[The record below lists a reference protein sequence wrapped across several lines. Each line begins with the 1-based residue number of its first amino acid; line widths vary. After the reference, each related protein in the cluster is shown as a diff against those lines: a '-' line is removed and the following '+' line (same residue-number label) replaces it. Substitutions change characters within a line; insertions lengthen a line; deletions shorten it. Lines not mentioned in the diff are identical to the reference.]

1 MPGRRIC
8 FVTSYPLSRQDLGGS
23 GWVDRRLLPVLVG
36 LADEVEAVCVTG
48 PEGQWTEEIG
58 QHRVPARAAGSVPLE
73 LRGDRRALARIAT
86 GMLVSPEPYLAR
98 KFTVFPGWRD
108 AVALLRE
115 RAAGRQVVT
124 SGWPG
129 LVLAAAAGVPVTA
142 HVAHNVESTIAVE
155 HSPRALRMLGEIPR
169 LRRMERRLL
178 RIPDHVFALSR
189 QDATDL
195 RGQGVA
201 ATALPVPLWYAA
213 GGASAGRTVG
223 FIGKA
228 SWPPNERALRVLLG
242 PVHDR
247 LSAMAV
253 DVDFVLAGKGTEDY
267 ADHPRVVAS
276 GPVADVADFY
286 ARVGVAVVPRFGAST
301 GVSVKVL
308 EAAEFGVP
316 SVLPR
321 SLAEAI
327 DPDGPWL
334 VAEDA
339 DGVAEVIRRWRQ
351 GEQAPDAADWAGKQ
365 DTART
370 AALLGTAFP

>member
-1 MPGRRIC
+1 MSGPRIC

-23 GWVDRRLLPVLVG
+23 GWVDRRLLPVFAG
-36 LADEVEAVCVTG
+36 LADELEVVCVTG
-48 PEGQWTEEIG
+48 PEGSWSERVGE
-58 QHRVPARAAGSVPLE
+58 HEVPARAAGSVPLE
-73 LRGDRRALARIAT
+73 LRGDRGALARVAA

-98 KFTVFPGWRD
+98 KFSVFPGWRK

-115 RAAGRQVVT
+115 RAAGRRVVT

-129 LVLAAAAGVPVTA
+129 LVLGAAAGVPVAA

-189 QDATDL
+189 QDAVELD
-195 RGQGVA
+195 VA
-201 ATALPVPLWYAA
+201 ATALPVPLSSVPA
-213 GGASAGRTVG
+213 GVSAGRTVG

-228 SWPPNERALRVLLG
+228 SWPPNERALHVLLG

-247 LSAMAV
+247 LSAMNV
-253 DVDFVLAGKGTEDY
+253 DVDFVLAGKGTEQY
-267 ADHPRVVAS
+267 AEHPRVVAA
-276 GPVADVADFY
+276 GPVTDVADFY
-286 ARVGVAVVPRFGAST
+286 ARVGVAVVPRFGSST

-334 VAEDA
+334 VAESA
-339 DGVAEVIRRWRQ
+339 DEVAEALRRWRS
-351 GEQAPDAADWAGKQ
+351 GERAPDAAVWARQQ
-365 DTART
+365 DAART
-370 AALLGTAFP
+370 AALLRNAFA

>member
-1 MPGRRIC
+1 M
-8 FVTSYPLSRQDLGGS
+8 TSYPLSRQDLGGS
-23 GWVDRRLLPVLVG
+23 GWVDRRLVPMLAG
-36 LADEVEAVCVTG
+36 WADELEMLCVTG
-48 PEGQWTEEIG
+48 PEGDWSERVGE
-58 QHRVPARAAGSVPLE
+58 HEVPARAAGAVPLE
-73 LRGDRRALARIAT
+73 LRGDRRALARIAA

-98 KFTVFPGWRD
+98 KFSVFPGWRT

-115 RAAGRQVVT
+115 RAAGRRVLV

-129 LVLAAAAGVPVTA
+129 LVLAAAAGVPVA
-142 HVAHNVESTIAVE
+142 AYVAHNVESTIAVE

-178 RIPDHVFALSR
+178 GIPDHVFTLSHR
-189 QDATDL
+189 DAAEL
-195 RGQGVA
+195 RGEGVA
-201 ATALPVPLWYAA
+201 ATALPVPLSPS
-213 GGASAGRTVG
+213 GASAGRAVG

-228 SWPPNERALRVLLG
+228 SWPPNERALQVLLG

-247 LSAMAV
+247 LSTMDV
-253 DVDFVLAGKGTEDY
+253 DVEFVLAGKGTEQY
-267 ADHPRVVAS
+267 AEHPRVVGA

-286 ARVGVAVVPRFGAST
+286 ARVGVAVVPRFGSST

-339 DGVAEVIRRWRQ
+339 DEAAEAIRRWHR
-351 GEQAPDAADWAGKQ
+351 GELSPDAADWACKQ
-365 DTART
+365 DAART
-370 AALLGTAFP
+370 TALLRNAFA